1 VATATLAP
9 QSTGVAYSR
18 CDRPACYAKV
28 AGHVLRCP
36 KCGNSRMIFR
46 REAATPAAR
55 PPMSLVEQQARAI
68 ARAHD
73 ERVHIFAVPGRPG
86 VYVTRSKSNPSER
99 YSLVALD
106 GIVACS
112 CKGYEHRKVC
122 KHVAALE
129 NRLAREATRSTR
141 PLVAVA
147 A

>member
-1 VATATLAP
+1 VSTATLAP

-18 CDRPACYAKV
+18 CDKPSCYAKV
-28 AGHVLRCP
+28 VGHVLRCP
-36 KCGNSRMIFR
+36 QCGNSRMIYR
-46 REAATPAAR
+46 REAAPPAAR
-55 PPMSLVEQQARAI
+55 PPMALAEQQARAI

-99 YSLVALD
+99 YNLVAID
-106 GIVACS
+106 DVVACS
-112 CKGYEHRKVC
+112 CRGYEYRKVC

-129 NRLAREATRSTR
+129 NRLAREATRATR
-141 PLVAVA
+141 PLAEVA